1 MPLTKAERLV
11 YDRVSTDPVWFAQHI
26 LGHDLWPTS
35 EAVLR
40 ALSQPRARV
49 AVRGCHASSKT
60 FSAAEAVLWTP
71 YAGGICVTTAPTAS
85 QVNQM
90 VWSEVHIMYP
100 KAKQPLGGE
109 LLRTAVFRIAP
120 DLYSLGRSTDKG
132 VNFQGFHARKDGFML
147 IVLDEAPGV
156 PPSVYDA
163 IEGVRAG
170 GDVRVLALG
179 NPDVPS
185 GPFYDA
191 FTVERSGWQTFTI
204 DAFTSPNFEDEE
216 HPGQFLTLEDLL
228 SLPEHRID
236 YAPRPYLITRRF
248 VLEKYD
254 EWGLNSPLWASKV
267 RGQFPEQAADSL
279 IWLEWLEQ
287 AKRQLE
293 GNQDDPW
300 EAGIDVAG
308 PGKDETVLVI
318 RQGPV
323 IESLHSWADADP
335 RAVVLQALAEY
346 PQLSRIKVDCVGQ
359 GYYFARHLEDHGWRG
374 RVVDVNVGLPSHQPE
389 HYANLKAE
397 LYWGLRGRFQTGQ
410 VGWLTDTTAI
420 SQLAGLK
427 YAANARGQ
435 IEIERKEVAA
445 RRGVKSPDRA
455 EALMLAF
462 AVMGT
467 TGQLTIGEA
476 GSRWAG
482 AATNPSRTLAETDAP
497 ESGIMAPSGGS
508 RWRR

>member
-1 MPLTKAERLV
+1 MPKLTEGERLIV
-11 YDRVSTDPVWFAQHI
+11 DRVTHDPVWFAREI

-40 ALSQPRARV
+40 ALSVPRARV

-100 KAKQPLGGE
+100 KARQPLGGE
-109 LLRTAVFRIAP
+109 LLRTAVFRISP

-132 VNFQGFHARKDGFML
+132 VNFQGFHARANGFML

-156 PPSVYDA
+156 APTVYDA

-191 FTVERSGWQTFTI
+191 FTVERSGWETFTI
-204 DAFTSPNFEDEE
+204 DAFNSPNFEDETN
-216 HPGQFLTLEDLL
+216 PGHYLTLEELL
-228 SLPEHRID
+228 ELPEHRID

-248 VLEKYD
+248 VIEKYD
-254 EWGLNSPLWASKV
+254 EWGLGSPLWASKV

-287 AKRQLE
+287 AKRQLD
-293 GNQDDPW
+293 GDPDDPW

-308 PGKDETVLVI
+308 PGKDETVLVV

-323 IESLHSWADADP
+323 IEAMISWADADP
-335 RAVVLQALAEY
+335 RERVLQALAEY
-346 PQLSRIKVDCVGQ
+346 PQLSRIKVDAVGQ
-359 GYYFARHLEDHGWRG
+359 GYYFARHLEDHGWRNK
-374 RVVDVNVGLPSHQPE
+374 VIDVNVGLPSHQPE

-397 LYWGLRGRFQTGQ
+397 LYWGLRNRFQQGG

-435 IEIERKEVAA
+435 IEIEKKETAA

-467 TGQLTIGEA
+467 VASLQSGSTT
-476 GSRWAG
+476 SRWEG
-482 AATNPSRTLAETDAP
+482 ARAIPAVSSDETPTNGIAAP
-497 ESGIMAPSGGS
+497 TSGS